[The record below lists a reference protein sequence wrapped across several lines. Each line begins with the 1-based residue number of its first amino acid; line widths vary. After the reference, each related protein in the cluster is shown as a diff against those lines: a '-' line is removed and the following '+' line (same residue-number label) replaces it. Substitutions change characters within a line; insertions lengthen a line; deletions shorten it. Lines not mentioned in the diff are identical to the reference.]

1 MAKIHAE
8 QLAKHCNGQLLPV
21 YILSGDEPL
30 LVQEACDILRKA
42 ARAKGFS
49 ERELYHTDG
58 GLDWQQLLQSANSL
72 SLFAERKIIEVRS
85 HNSKPNDAAKKA
97 LLAYSKNPSPDTLLI
112 LIFPKI
118 ERATQNTKWF
128 KALEAVSGN
137 VQIWPISPNAFHR
150 WVDLRLKSEGLKA
163 NSDAV
168 SILASKVEGN
178 LLACAQEIQ
187 KLKLL
192 NNDGIID
199 GHTMANAVVDS
210 ARFDVFTLVDRATGG
225 DPQAAVRTLQGLRE
239 EGTEATIILWA
250 LAREIRALNALLFT
264 KQQGGNLEV
273 VARQQGIFD
282 KRLPLVR
289 QALNRL
295 KAGQLRLL
303 LRQCALADR
312 AIKGATKQNI
322 WSLLNDITLM
332 LAGVRALSARALQ
345 QQLEQWFK
353 VYSFQIKPHI
363 AH

>member
-1 MAKIHAE
+1 MAKINAE
-8 QLAKHCNGQLLPV
+8 QLAKHCASQLLPI
-21 YILSGDEPL
+21 YIVSGDEPL
-30 LVQEACDILRKA
+30 LVQEACDTLRQA
-42 ARAKGFS
+42 ARSQGFS
-49 ERELYHTDG
+49 ERELYHTDTS
-58 GLDWQQLLQSANSL
+58 LDWQQLLQSANSL

-85 HNSKPNDAAKKA
+85 HTSKPNDTAKKA

-128 KALEAVSGN
+128 KTLDAVSGN
-137 VQIWPISPNAFHR
+137 IQVWPIAPNAFKR
-150 WVDLRLKSEGLKA
+150 WVETRLKSEGLKA
-163 NSDAV
+163 TSEAA

-192 NNDGIID
+192 CDNSLID
-199 GHTMANAVVDS
+199 GQMMANAVVDS

-225 DPQAAVRTLQGLRE
+225 DPKTAVRTLQGLKE

-250 LAREIRALNALLFT
+250 LAREIRALNALYFT
-264 KQQGGNLEV
+264 HQQGGKLET
-273 VARQQGIFD
+273 VARQHGIFD

-289 QALNRL
+289 QALKRL

-312 AIKGATKQNI
+312 AIKGATKQNV

-332 LAGVRALSARALQ
+332 LAGVRALSTRSLQ
-345 QQLEQWFK
+345 QQLEQ
-353 VYSFQIKPHI
+353 
-363 AH
+363 